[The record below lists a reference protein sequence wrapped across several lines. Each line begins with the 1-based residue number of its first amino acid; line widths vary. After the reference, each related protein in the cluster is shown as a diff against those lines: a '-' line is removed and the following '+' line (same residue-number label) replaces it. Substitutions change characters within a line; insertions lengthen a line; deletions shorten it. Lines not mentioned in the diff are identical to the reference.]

1 MNKIIIYIALV
12 CIPIFA
18 QNVKK
23 TKINQSKFDNSEN
36 TQEYLEMFE
45 DAFFRLESSY
55 VDSINESEVIKA
67 GINGMLKH
75 LDPYTVFLS
84 GSNKERL
91 DMLRTGK
98 YGGVGI
104 QIGLRRDTLTIL
116 APFEDS
122 PAYSE
127 GIHAGDQILMI
138 DSIKTSKMTIKEAS
152 KLIKGEMGTSVKLTI
167 FRPSEKKRISFNLE
181 RANIV
186 IKHVPYWGIDKSGI
200 GYIRVTKFSRNT
212 GKDFQK
218 ALSEIINQEDRLN
231 GIIIDLRG
239 NSGGLL
245 SNAISMLDLL
255 TERGVNLLNT
265 KGRIKQSNR
274 KMNSRRRPIVASDI
288 PIAIL
293 INKSSASASEIV
305 AGTLQD
311 LDRAIIVGE
320 KSFGKGLVQSMYNI
334 NDSSTIKITT
344 AKYFTPSGRLIQK
357 EDYFKKNILSSKYNE
372 QDSIYFTRLGRAVK
386 GGGGIN
392 PDIVVKNE
400 ILPKYVQGIWNS
412 GAFLTFAATYS
423 PLNNIKTPV
432 IITDKIIDD
441 FNDFLKEYEIKY
453 KLDGEINLKRLKEAL
468 ESTDGLKS
476 YNRLTNRLDK
486 YYKKERKKQ
495 YYKKE
500 NLRWIKNG
508 LLRELSRVVSGE
520 KERIKVSLYEDN
532 VYINASKVLLDLN
545 QYYDILTPKDSTISK
560 Q

>member
-1 MNKIIIYIALV
+1 MNNIYICITLV
-12 CIPIFA
+12 FIPIFA
-18 QNVKK
+18 QNVTK
-23 TKINQSKFDNSEN
+23 TNINQSKFDNSEN
-36 TQEYLEMFE
+36 TQDYLEMFE
-45 DAFFRLESSY
+45 DAFYRLESSY

-138 DSIKTSKMTIKEAS
+138 DSIKTKKMTIKEAS

-186 IKHVPYWGIDKSGI
+186 IKHVPYWGIDQSGI
-200 GYIRVTKFSRNT
+200 GYIRVTKFSKNT

-218 ALSEIINQEDRLN
+218 ALSEIINQQERIK

-245 SNAISMLDLL
+245 SNAITMLDLL

-274 KMNSRRRPIVASDI
+274 KMNSRRRPIVDPDI

-372 QDSIYFTRLGRAVK
+372 LDSIYFTRLGREVK
-386 GGGGIN
+386 GGGGIH
-392 PDIVVKNE
+392 PDIVSKNE
-400 ILPKYVQGIWNS
+400 ALPKYVQGIWNS

-423 PLNNIKTPV
+423 PINNIKSPV

-441 FNDFLKEYEIKY
+441 FNVFLKEYEIHY

-486 YYKKERKKQ
+486 YYNKERKKQ

-520 KERIKVSLYEDN
+520 RERIKVSLYEDN

-545 QYYDILTPKDSTISK
+545 QYYDILTPKDTTSK

>member
-200 GYIRVTKFSRNT
+200 GYIRVTKFSKNT

>member
-1 MNKIIIYIALV
+1 MNNIYICITLV
-12 CIPIFA
+12 FIPIFA
-18 QNVKK
+18 QNVTK
-23 TKINQSKFDNSEN
+23 TNINQSKFDNSEN
-36 TQEYLEMFE
+36 TQDYLEMFE
-45 DAFFRLESSY
+45 DAFYRLESSY

-138 DSIKTSKMTIKEAS
+138 DSIKTKKMTIKEAS

-186 IKHVPYWGIDKSGI
+186 IKHVPYWGIDQSGI
-200 GYIRVTKFSRNT
+200 GYIRVTKFSKNT

-218 ALSEIINQEDRLN
+218 ALSEIINQQERLK

-245 SNAISMLDLL
+245 SNAITMLDLL

-274 KMNSRRRPIVASDI
+274 KMNSRRRPIVDPDI

-372 QDSIYFTRLGRAVK
+372 LDSIYFTRLGREVK
-386 GGGGIN
+386 GGGGIH
-392 PDIVVKNE
+392 PDIVSKNE
-400 ILPKYVQGIWNS
+400 ALPKYVQGIWNS

-423 PLNNIKTPV
+423 PINNIKSPV

-441 FNDFLKEYEIKY
+441 FNVFLKEYEIHY

-486 YYKKERKKQ
+486 YYNKERKKQ

-520 KERIKVSLYEDN
+520 RERIKVSLYEDN

-545 QYYDILTPKDSTISK
+545 QYYDILTPKDTTSK